1 MARRNKEQV
10 TEGLEMVEKRGKNFE
25 SILDAVEDVDQETQL
40 LTALSKRM
48 SQIMEN
54 VNTSVTE
61 VSKTA
66 N

>member
-1 MARRNKEQV
+1 
-10 TEGLEMVEKRGKNFE
+10 MVEKRGKNFE